1 METIEL
7 IKRSRA
13 GDKLAREQVIKAN
26 MPLVY
31 SIVKRFAGRGYDA
44 EDLSQ
49 IGAIGLIKAVDN
61 FDESKGFAFSTYA
74 VPVIMGEI
82 KRIFRDGGAIK
93 ISRSLKEKSIKV
105 QAMRD
110 KFLSKN
116 LREPTVSELAALSG
130 YDVEELSEIL
140 NIINPVVS
148 INMLTEEGS
157 EEIDI
162 PVDDSD
168 KMFDRLSLEQVMTT
182 LTETE
187 RLLIEY
193 RFYQG
198 KTQCETAKILNVSQV
213 QVSRKEKAILLKMRN
228 KLDSA

>member
-1 METIEL
+1 MVIDD
-7 IKRSRA
+7 R
-13 GDKLAREQVIKAN
+13 DKKITEN
-26 MPLVY
+26 
-31 SIVKRFAGRGYDA
+31 
-44 EDLSQ
+44 
-49 IGAIGLIKAVDN
+49 IGLVHSIANRFRNRGADYDDLFQAGCVGLMKAVDN

-116 LREPTVSELAALSG
+116 LREPTVSELASLSG

-148 INMLTEEGS
+148 INMLTEEGR

-228 KLDSA
+228 KLNSA

>member
-1 METIEL
+1 MVIDDRDKKITENIGL
-7 IKRSRA
+7 VHSIANRFRNRGADYDDLFQA
-13 GDKLAREQVIKAN
+13 GCV
-26 MPLVY
+26 
-31 SIVKRFAGRGYDA
+31 
-44 EDLSQ
+44 
-49 IGAIGLIKAVDN
+49 GLIKAVDN

-93 ISRSLKEKSIKV
+93 VSRSLKEKSIKV

-110 KFLSKN
+110 KFLAKN
-116 LREPTVSELAALSG
+116 LREPTVSELASLSG

-198 KTQCETAKILNVSQV
+198 KTQCETAKILNISQV

>member
-1 METIEL
+1 MVIDDRDKKITENIGL
-7 IKRSRA
+7 VHSIANRFRNRGADYDDLFQA
-13 GDKLAREQVIKAN
+13 GCV
-26 MPLVY
+26 
-31 SIVKRFAGRGYDA
+31 
-44 EDLSQ
+44 
-49 IGAIGLIKAVDN
+49 GLIKAVDN

-105 QAMRD
+105 QAIRD

-116 LREPTVSELAALSG
+116 LREPTVSELASLSG

-198 KTQCETAKILNVSQV
+198 KTQCETAKFLNVSQV

>member
-1 METIEL
+1 MVIDDRDKKITENIGL
-7 IKRSRA
+7 VHSIANRFRNRGADYDDLFQA
-13 GDKLAREQVIKAN
+13 GCV
-26 MPLVY
+26 
-31 SIVKRFAGRGYDA
+31 
-44 EDLSQ
+44 
-49 IGAIGLIKAVDN
+49 GLIKAVDN

-105 QAMRD
+105 QAIRD

-116 LREPTVSELAALSG
+116 LREPTVSELASLSG

-198 KTQCETAKILNVSQV
+198 KTQCETARILNVSQV